1 MAEIFMRYIMIKN
14 DANKEEF
21 ELIDKVRQFFKEN
34 YDIDQLEGIIN
45 IKKGELNYCI
55 KQNNDVTR
63 CFVSLVS
70 RGHIRTVSK
79 CIEDVICKLESSE
92 LKKYFFPLKAYDGL
106 SKYYCEKLYPK
117 YSEYERKL
125 RYMVLLVVTK
135 AYGKGW
141 IANTI
146 KGKIEKNVSAKA
158 RNSINRIHMNDILE
172 YFDLNDLENYL
183 FAPPEMDVV
192 QFVENELTPEKLSAL
207 NKGQICLLI
216 ENIRR
221 PSCLWERI
229 FTDVGTAEE
238 WKNLTKTVH
247 GIRNCVAHNKKISK
261 KQYDDTLKIL
271 TKINNRLDVAI
282 DTVITQE
289 LEETKKIDILG
300 TFAAITEKLKLDQS
314 EYIGMNILLK
324 EFGRKT
330 SELIKPIEKKLHPEI
345 VDEIKKSVNLD
356 AIKLYDEK
364 YRKSIQ
370 KFANNFVLPD
380 NWENRSGMI
389 KELKDGVELGQEQIN
404 AIRIAAKFEKLEAWF
419 DTEEEDF

>member
-238 WKNLTKTVH
+238 WKNLTKAVH

-404 AIRIAAKFEKLEAWF
+404 AIRIAAKFEKLEA
-419 DTEEEDF
+419 